1 MDAVTMRDETALSQT
16 PAVQRR
22 IREDNILPFRDKKSG
37 KMLTAEQQAMD
48 PRRGYTL
55 GLMFMDGT
63 ITEDQ
68 HEAGIRYAEDMAR
81 YYGLTG
87 VPFPSPRAQ
96 NLFSVRGEGAESES
110 RSAQA
115 RKARDRMKELQA
127 VLQRVGDINTG
138 RRVSHSVHEV
148 ALLDNIHAR
157 RWPEHMLSFLRKGLN
172 AVHSF
177 YTGGI

>member
-1 MDAVTMRDETALSQT
+1 MDAVIQRDETALSEM

-22 IREDNILPFRDKKSG
+22 IREDNIVPFRDKKSG
-37 KMLTAEQQAMD
+37 KIVTPEQQATD

-55 GLMFMDGT
+55 GLMLLDGT
-63 ITEDQ
+63 ITEEQ

-96 NLFSVRGEGAESES
+96 NLFAVRGEAAESES
-110 RSAQA
+110 KAERA

-138 RRVSHSVHEV
+138 RRVSHSVQEV
-148 ALLDNIHAR
+148 AFLDNIGAR
-157 RWPEHMLSFLRKGLN
+157 RWPEHMLLYLRRGLN

-177 YTGGI
+177 YTGAG